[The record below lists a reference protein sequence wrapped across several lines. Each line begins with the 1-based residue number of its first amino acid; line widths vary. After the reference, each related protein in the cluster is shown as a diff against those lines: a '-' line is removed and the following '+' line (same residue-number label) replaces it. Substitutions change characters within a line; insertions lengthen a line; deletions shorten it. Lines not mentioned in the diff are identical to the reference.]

1 MYKDSG
7 ISMLK
12 TEWKEN
18 FVYKPKELLQLFQ
31 SLPSAKMRMR
41 TKIIVQVRVTRNHLI
56 FFPSEFV
63 KKFCRITQ
71 EFHCNLLW
79 SCSLSNYRPRILEK
93 FRLDDVCLTKKVL
106 KIPETLCFL
115 QNYLRKNSTAIYFFW
130 KWMFVSRRIVV
141 REFIRDSFLKIL
153 CLRILMGKAVFD
165 NH

>member
-1 MYKDSG
+1 
-7 ISMLK
+7 MLK

-56 FFPSEFV
+56 FFPSEFF

-106 KIPETLCFL
+106 KIPETLCFCRITCARIPL
-115 QNYLRKNSTAIYFFW
+115 QSTFFESGCLLADELSSENSSGIPF
-130 KWMFVSRRIVV
+130 
-141 REFIRDSFLKIL
+141 
-153 CLRILMGKAVFD
+153 
-165 NH
+165 